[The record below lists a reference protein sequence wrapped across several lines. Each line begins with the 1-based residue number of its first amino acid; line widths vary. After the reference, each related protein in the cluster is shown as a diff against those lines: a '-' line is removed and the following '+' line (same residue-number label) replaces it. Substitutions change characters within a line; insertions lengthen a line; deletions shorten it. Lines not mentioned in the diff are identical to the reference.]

1 MKDILREKIKVVDS
15 VCNWEDGVL
24 QAGKILLDKNFI
36 ESRYIDAAI
45 ENIKKLGMYIILTDG
60 VAMPHARPE
69 DGALE
74 TGVSLLVIKDGVLF
88 SPDEEKVKLIFMLS
102 SKDNTSHIDVIK
114 KLSNLID
121 DEELIEKIAKSNNEN
136 EILNII

>member
-1 MKDILREKIKVVDS
+1 MKDILRGKIQVVDN

-69 DGALE
+69 DGSLE

-121 DEELIEKIAKSNNEN
+121 DEELIEKIAKANNEN

>member
-121 DEELIEKIAKSNNEN
+121 DEELIEKIAKADNEN

>member
-1 MKDILREKIKVVDS
+1 MKDILRGKIQVVDN

-24 QAGKILLDKNFI
+24 QAGKILLDKNII

-69 DGALE
+69 DGSLE

-121 DEELIEKIAKSNNEN
+121 DEELIEKIAKADNEN

>member
-60 VAMPHARPE
+60 VAMPHARP
-69 DGALE
+69 
-74 TGVSLLVIKDGVLF
+74 
-88 SPDEEKVKLIFMLS
+88 
-102 SKDNTSHIDVIK
+102 
-114 KLSNLID
+114 
-121 DEELIEKIAKSNNEN
+121 
-136 EILNII
+136 